1 MENTS
6 DVSIEVLSV
15 IPVASFGMWLLVAA
29 ELSKV
34 DSLDDVILVS

>member
-15 IPVASFGMWLLVAA
+15 IPVASSVMWLLVAA
-29 ELSKV
+29 ALSKL